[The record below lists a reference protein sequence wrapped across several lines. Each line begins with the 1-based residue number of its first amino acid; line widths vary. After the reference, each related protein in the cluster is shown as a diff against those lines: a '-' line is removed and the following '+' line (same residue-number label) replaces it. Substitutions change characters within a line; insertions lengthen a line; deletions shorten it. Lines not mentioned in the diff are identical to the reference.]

1 MNKTILY
8 YEENAAE
15 FCKNTLNADIAFC
28 RNKFLSYLKPGAHIL
43 DAGCGSGRDSK
54 AFMELGYQVT
64 AMDASQKICEEA
76 EKVLECKVLCQYF
89 EEIDM
94 EKTFDGIWACASLL
108 HVSKEKLPEVLRR
121 MKRALKDEGIL
132 YASFKYGEGEIIK
145 NGRLFNNYN
154 ECTLRSL
161 MEGVGIEV
169 LEMFVTEDV
178 REDRRGEK
186 WVNGVGGGE
195 EEQCN
200 RSCIGENGRYHFWHL
215 I

>member
-8 YEENAAE
+8 YEENATE
-15 FCKNTLNADIAFC
+15 FCKNTLDADMAFC

-76 EKVLECKVLCQYF
+76 EKVLELKVLCQSF
-89 EEIDM
+89 EEIDE
-94 EKTFDGIWACASLL
+94 EKTFDGIWACAALL
-108 HVSKEKLPEVLRR
+108 HVTKEKLPEVLHK

-132 YASFKYGEGEIIK
+132 YASFKYGEEETVK

-154 ECTLRSL
+154 EGTLRSL
-161 MEGVGIEV
+161 MEGAGFEV
-169 LEMFVTEDV
+169 PEVFVTEDV

-186 WVNGVGGGE
+186 WVNGVGVKRG
-195 EEQCN
+195 N
-200 RSCIGENGRYHFWHL
+200 Y
-215 I
+215 